1 MKIKFLLK
9 WLLAILIFAVSF
21 AVVYWYFT
29 TYVQSNKTDTKH
41 IVGRK
46 NIEDVLTVYGSVMSD
61 SDRALSFQTNGI
73 VKKIIK
79 KEGDDVSNG
88 EIIAYLNNDD
98 LNFDIKKAYVD
109 LEIEKSKLEDI
120 KGGSTRSEAVVAQKQ
135 FILVSASARKE
146 INQSIIELDNILN
159 DTKQVIFLELDKLF
173 SNAKTRRPYFEYS
186 ISHSAKQKFEKGRR
200 DIQYILDSWDKYVF
214 NTADIDKITAE
225 FFISSVDGVL
235 YDIYVIHNYL
245 QKIILDLSEELV
257 SIDDADQELLNRV
270 YKITSAARKKVV
282 EKKDSVIFELSN
294 VSKSASDYKNTIE
307 EIKSKIQTQEPFI
320 SSNLLFSISKSTYA
334 FFISKFKSSL
344 FKYAIISPFETSS
357 PSFLIIFLTIPF
369 VWKESALSE
378 SDITD
383 PYTVNT
389 SSIFFLPTMC
399 FVSVLFDCT
408 YVVKYQ

>member
-307 EIKSKIQTQEPFI
+307 EIKSKIQTQELYVHEKQIKHSYFSPFI
-320 SSNLLFSISKSTYA
+320 
-334 FFISKFKSSL
+334 KSSMMNL
-344 FKYAIISPFETSS
+344 IPM
-357 PSFLIIFLTIPF
+357 SFF
-369 VWKESALSE
+369 VECK
-378 SDITD
+378 
-383 PYTVNT
+383 N
-389 SSIFFLPTMC
+389 
-399 FVSVLFDCT
+399 
-408 YVVKYQ
+408 